1 MYERD
6 WILRQIQSMIK
17 FIARS
22 LFKKEDMV
30 YEIRD
35 KDSYSESDLVY
46 RDIIHLLNER
56 KINEAEDLLFEKIRT
71 SNIDYLKI
79 ALDFYSRLNQL
90 SDEQLEINDFSREE
104 IRLGVQDVMKLYN
117 LEFPSFE

>member
-90 SDEQLEINDFSREE
+90 SDEELEINDFSREE

>member
-6 WILRQIQSMIK
+6 WILRQIQSMVK